1 MVNTSSSPCRAAPC
15 EIEPL
20 SRPEIDN
27 WLVRRKAAVSKSVSA
42 VRVGHVDF
50 FATPSATR

>member
-1 MVNTSSSPCRAAPC
+1 VNMSVSPLPGSLRVQ
-15 EIEPL
+15 IEPL

-27 WLVRRKAAVSKSVSA
+27 WLVQTEAAVSKSVSA